1 MIFYNFKGVNPS
13 RRHKKTHTHLTAE
26 TPKKC
31 KARADRINEE
41 IHTLSKKQMARSIFL
56 TTDTTATQVN

>member
-26 TPKKC
+26 TPKNVKQ
-31 KARADRINEE
+31 ELTE
-41 IHTLSKKQMARSIFL
+41 LTKKYTRYQKNRWRVQYF
-56 TTDTTATQVN
+56 